1 MIGLWVAGL
10 LLALAIAIV
19 PIEPAAR
26 LRAESLRL
34 SGRLRGGDRSGP
46 WPSDADRGLSDVSAT
61 FVWRTLGARA
71 RGSGRSGITGRE
83 EARREEAQMRAV
95 RLLCQELEAGAA
107 PSGAWAAAAAIAAD
121 SSPYFQA
128 AAAAASAGQ
137 DAGLALRTA
146 TRASDVPG
154 RGEASLQRLGSA
166 WSASAAL
173 GGSGSAVLER
183 WLEDMDARARG
194 RDALA
199 AALAGPRASA
209 AMIAGL
215 PIVGIGLGSAMGT
228 APLRVLTGSGIGIAL
243 GALGFAF
250 ELAGLLWVRQI
261 IRSAQRA

>member
-1 MIGLWVAGL
+1 MMGICVAGL

-26 LRAESLRL
+26 LRAEALLRSGRFGGSDSADIPRL
-34 SGRLRGGDRSGP
+34 DSGRRTSDGSAMRVRPMVLARLRRSGRLG
-46 WPSDADRGLSDVSAT
+46 VSA
-61 FVWRTLGARA
+61 
-71 RGSGRSGITGRE
+71 SE
-83 EARREEAQMRAV
+83 EARREEAQIRAV

-107 PSGAWAAAAAIAAD
+107 PSGAWAGAAAIAAD
-121 SSPYFQA
+121 SAAQFQA
-128 AAAAASAGQ
+128 AAAAASAGE

-146 TRASDVPG
+146 TAKSDPLG
-154 RGEASLQRLGSA
+154 SGDAALQRLGSA

-173 GGSGSAVLER
+173 GASGAAVLER
-183 WLEDMDARARG
+183 WLDDMDARARG

-215 PIVGIGLGSAMGT
+215 PIVGIGLGSAMG
-228 APLRVLTGSGIGIAL
+228 AQPLRVLTGSGIGIAL
-243 GALGFAF
+243 GSLGAAF

-261 IRSAQRA
+261 IRAAQRA